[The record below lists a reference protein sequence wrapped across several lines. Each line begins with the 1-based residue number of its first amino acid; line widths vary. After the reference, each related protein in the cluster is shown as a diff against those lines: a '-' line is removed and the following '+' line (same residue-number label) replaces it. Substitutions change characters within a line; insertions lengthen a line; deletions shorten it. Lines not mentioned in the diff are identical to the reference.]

1 MRVFISFYQ
10 ILSII
15 DVCLYYLLIVIYD
28 LIFLVDPAHKS
39 EISTERRL

>member
-28 LIFLVDPAHKS
+28 RVVHVDPAHKS